1 MKVICAWCER
11 EGKETLIGE
20 LSLFD
25 MDMTSHGICL
35 DHEQGLLRQI
45 QAVKMKHHPK
55 LRRPRHARSQM
66 RSSGSP
72 IVANCVTPWRR
83 RRRNRISTCQL
94 GLPFSNDEFQPVVGE
109 SPVAVGCA

>member
-1 MKVICAWCER
+1 MKVICAWCES

-45 QAVKMKHHPK
+45 QALKMTQHPK
-55 LRRPRHARSQM
+55 LRRQRHARSQM

-72 IVANCVTPWRR
+72 IVSSCATPWRR
-83 RRRNRISTCQL
+83 RRRHRNSTFQL
-94 GLPFSNDEFQPVVGE
+94 SLPFSNGELQPVVDE
-109 SPVAVGCA
+109 SPVVAGCA